1 MKTHKQFKM
10 RFTESA
16 YNEIINTIASRP
28 AESGG
33 LLIGREDDFIV
44 RKFLFDKGAKTT
56 RTTYSFDTNYL
67 NPEIKRLW
75 DEEGLSCIGFI
86 HSHPHG
92 YESPSS
98 PDIQYFSS
106 MFKSMPRKLY
116 LTPIVQTVND
126 GGFKLIPHI
135 LMNGDVKPLR
145 ADTIEIL
152 PDNFEE
158 KTAILPEIA
167 EMPQGEKEMGRD
179 SFTEEIR
186 SIKELLA
193 QIASKKPNKIQQI
206 EQLLYVILLA
216 WGTFLAIPF
225 GCSIIY
231 MLIKIISK
239 L

>member
-1 MKTHKQFKM
+1 MKTRKQFKM

-16 YNEIINTIASRP
+16 YNEIINTIGSRP

-33 LLIGREDDFIV
+33 LLIGREDDYIV

-56 RTTYSFDTNYL
+56 RTTYSFDVNYL

-86 HSHPHG
+86 HSHPRG
-92 YESPSS
+92 CEFPSS

-106 MFKSMPRKLY
+106 MFNYMPRKLY

-135 LMNGDVKPLR
+135 LLNGDVKPLR
-145 ADTIEIL
+145 ADVIEIL

-158 KTAILPEIA
+158 KTATFPEIPQNKR
-167 EMPQGEKEMGRD
+167 EMESD
-179 SFTEEIR
+179 SLIEEIR
-186 SIKELLA
+186 SIKELLS
-193 QIASKKPNKIQQI
+193 QIVTKKTSKIQQI
-206 EQLLYVILLA
+206 EHLLYVILLA
-216 WGTFLAIPF
+216 WGTFLSIPF
-225 GCSIIY
+225 GLSIIY